1 MVQIQAMP
9 PLLIAIEGL
18 DGAGTTTLART
29 LGERLEKSGRACRLT
44 AEPSR
49 GPIGLMIRRAL
60 TGEIELDEP
69 ALALLFAADRL
80 DHLDREIEPALR
92 RDFLV
97 ITDRYNWSSLAYQSI
112 ALAPDWVAAI
122 NRQARPADLTLLLDA
137 SVETCLARMGSRGGT
152 AERYEKKA
160 ILGKV
165 RAGYLALAQQAA
177 GAGQAV
183 TIIDA
188 EQSPEQV
195 TAQAEAAVSALLTL
209 NQ

>member
-18 DGAGTTTLART
+18 DGAGTTTLAQT
-29 LGERLEKSGRACRLT
+29 LGQRLEQSGRTCRLT

-92 RDFLV
+92 QDYIV

-112 ALAPDWVAAI
+112 TLAPDWVAAI

-137 SVETCLARMGSRGGT
+137 SVETCLDRMGRRGGT
-152 AERYEKKA
+152 AERYEKKT

-165 RAGYLALAQQAA
+165 REGYLALAEQAA
-177 GAGQAV
+177 AAGQAV
-183 TIIDA
+183 TVIDS
-188 EQSPEQV
+188 EKSPEQV
-195 TAQAEAAVSALLTL
+195 AALAEAAVSALLTFIH
-209 NQ
+209 